1 MKNHWRL
8 ENKKR
13 KKKKERKR
21 QMNQNHNLCIL
32 APQGGLRSSFLYLKY
47 SEQLPRFDKENHSQ
61 VQVNSVS
68 ILVTGDLLYNIMVSL
83 GLLWWPRWQ
92 RICLQYRRPG
102 WGRSPGEVIGN
113 PLQYSCLENSKDRRA
128 SWATVHGVSKNQTQP
143 SD

>member
-47 SEQLPRFDKENHSQ
+47 SE
-61 VQVNSVS
+61 
-68 ILVTGDLLYNIMVSL
+68 
-83 GLLWWPRWQ
+83 
-92 RICLQYRRPG
+92 
-102 WGRSPGEVIGN
+102 
-113 PLQYSCLENSKDRRA
+113 
-128 SWATVHGVSKNQTQP
+128 
-143 SD
+143 